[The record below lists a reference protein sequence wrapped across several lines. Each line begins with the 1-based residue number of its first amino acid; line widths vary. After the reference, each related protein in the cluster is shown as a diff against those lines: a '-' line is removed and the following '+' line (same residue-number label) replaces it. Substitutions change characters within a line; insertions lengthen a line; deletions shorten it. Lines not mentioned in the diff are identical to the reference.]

1 MNKLAESKILFEKND
16 RIAHIRLNDP
26 KSFNALNV
34 SILSEIYSALEDCEK
49 DSLIRCIILSGEGK
63 MFSSGGN
70 VKEFKGAVVNGT
82 APKLITDITEIL
94 HKCVLKILS
103 IPKAVICKL
112 HGGAYGAGLNLALSS
127 DIIIATDNS
136 VLDQAFVNV
145 GLSIDAGGTYL
156 IPRLLGTHLAKEF
169 FWLGKI
175 SAIKAE
181 EWGIINQAVQE
192 NELEKVV
199 MGIANK
205 LANAPPLNIKNVKKL
220 INQTFLNSPEEQLSL
235 ERKTQIEVAGSE
247 DFKEGVLAFF
257 DKRKPS
263 YKGK

>member
-1 MNKLAESKILFEKND
+1 MSYLTESKILFDKSD
-16 RIAHIRLNDP
+16 RIAHITLNDP

-49 DSLIRCIILSGEGK
+49 DESIRSIILSGAGK

-70 VKEFKGAVVNGT
+70 VKEFKGAVESGT
-82 APKLITDITEIL
+82 APKLISNISEIL
-94 HKCVLKILS
+94 HKCVLKILN

-127 DIIIATDNS
+127 DIIIASDSS

-145 GLSIDAGGTYL
+145 GLSVDAGGTYL
-156 IPRLLGTHLAKEF
+156 VPRLVGTHLAKEF
-169 FWLGKI
+169 FWLGQI

-181 EWGIINQAVQE
+181 EWGIINQAVPE
-192 NELEKVV
+192 KELDKVV
-199 MGIANK
+199 LEIAKK

-220 INQTFLNSPEEQLSL
+220 VNQTFLRSPEEQLMH
-235 ERKTQIEVAGSE
+235 ERKIQIEVAGSK
-247 DFKEGVLAFF
+247 DFKEGVIAFF
-257 DKRKPS
+257 EKRKPE
-263 YKGK
+263 YTGK